1 MTGAAATETTETRRA
16 AEHQR
21 LQEIVAAF
29 EQGAPVPLDELRAL
43 TGTADRGTRGLARR
57 LLAHAGL
64 RHAQAEAA
72 ALLAASCADLDF
84 RHPALLLEALEH
96 ADALADHDRVFDLWL
111 SYADAAARR
120 GEFVAALIAL
130 LNAGSYDFRHG
141 ARHSATPDSLRRM
154 VAVYERVAAATARRL
169 NLPEVPRG
177 VRRSP
182 PGGKLRIGHV
192 IAQLVDGP
200 HSPSRV
206 MYTILRNADRQRFE
220 TTLFITEA
228 LAAHADAPLQML
240 TSDWSDRRAPRLI
253 HTLEHTLGVPVV
265 RPRTRQSLLAA
276 AADIRAQ
283 MAERQIDIAFFHGS
297 IATPTDWLLCAWRSA
312 PWEFDYGM
320 GVPLFCPAVDY
331 QFFEYPESME
341 RLAFLCRERGVP
353 YGSTPY
359 GGTDLSYLD
368 ELTPIPRTELG
379 LSPQHVVLGSIGNH
393 LPRRMSERFCRTVA
407 GVLRRHPAA
416 RYLVIGPGDFMAQ
429 RAWLGADLCDGP
441 TPVVRFCGP
450 TDEPGRWTLL
460 FDIYVNEYP
469 AGGGVAVCEAMAARK
484 PVVGMAVDD
493 SSLALV
499 VRKYLGAENLVTPAT
514 DEAYAARLAELIA
527 SPAERAAL
535 GARLR
540 TRYETDFDGR
550 RWTQDVHDRIWA
562 FVHGGAAPVAES
574 RPGGR

>member
-1 MTGAAATETTETRRA
+1 MTVASAAQASERR
-16 AEHQR
+16 R
-21 LQEIVAAF
+21 LQEIIAAF
-29 EQGAPVPLDELRAL
+29 DQGAPVPLAELREL
-43 TGTADRGTRGLARR
+43 GTAADRGTRGLARR

-64 RHAQAEAA
+64 RQAQQDAAE
-72 ALLAASCADLDF
+72 LLAASCADLDF
-84 RHPALLLEALEH
+84 RHPALLLEALQH
-96 ADALADHDRVFDLWL
+96 ADALEQHDRVFELWL
-111 SYADAAARR
+111 GYADAAARR
-120 GEFVAALIAL
+120 GEFLPALISL

-141 ARHSATPDSLRRM
+141 ARHSAAPASLRRT
-154 VAVYERVAAATARRL
+154 VAIYERIAAQTARRL
-169 NLPEVPRG
+169 NLPDVPRG

-182 PGGKLRIGHV
+182 PDGRLRIGHV

-206 MYTILRNADRQRFE
+206 MYTILRNADRARFE

-228 LAAHADAPLQML
+228 LAAHTDAPLQEL
-240 TSDWSDRRAPRLI
+240 ASDWSDRRAPHLI
-253 HTLEHTLGVPVV
+253 RTLEQDLGIPVV

-276 AADIRAQ
+276 AVDLRAQ
-283 MAERQIDIAFFHGS
+283 MAERRIDVAFFHGS

-359 GGTDLSYLD
+359 GGTDMSYLD
-368 ELTPIPRTELG
+368 ELPPLPRADVG
-379 LSPQHVVLGSIGNH
+379 LAPEHVVLGSIGNH

-407 GVLRRHPAA
+407 GVLRQHPRA
-416 RYLVIGPGDFMAQ
+416 RYLVIGPGDFAAQ
-429 RAWLGADLCDGP
+429 RAWFGEDLCGGSA
-441 TPVVRFCGP
+441 PVVRFCGP
-450 TDEPGRWTLL
+450 TGEPGRWTLL

-484 PVVGMAVDD
+484 PVVGMALDD

-514 DEAYAARLAELIA
+514 DEAYAARLGQLIA
-527 SPAERAAL
+527 DPTARTEL

-540 TRYETDFDGR
+540 ARYETDFDGR

-562 FVHGGAAPVAES
+562 LVRGPASAAAAPP
-574 RPGGR
+574 PGD